1 MSTWR
6 EKNAALLVELAETP
20 NPSVRGNAIG
30 CYLRDARKDHQ
41 LTLYEQYVLET
52 EQLSYERLAWT
63 QSGWSRRAGISDLI
77 KVLNVK
83 MMALLFQEK
92 EAAEMWDAW
101 GCTCSKSDRAVRYY
115 IKRGD

>member
-52 EQLSYERLAWT
+52 EQLS
-63 QSGWSRRAGISDLI
+63 
-77 KVLNVK
+77 
-83 MMALLFQEK
+83 
-92 EAAEMWDAW
+92 
-101 GCTCSKSDRAVRYY
+101 
-115 IKRGD
+115 